1 MDIIKLIN
9 PDGTCKLEIV
19 SNDYN
24 KDKQII
30 EEICNA
36 ARNIVSGNNER
47 IETAK
52 EVLASLLW
60 QTTKKLAQAEQKNK
74 KLQETIEIDNI
85 QIAHYDDEL
94 KQAKSLLSGM
104 VIGAAVTESALNFL
118 DRKETI
124 NHDKNSAHDS

>member
-9 PDGTCKLEIV
+9 PDGTCKLEIA

-36 ARNIVSGNNER
+36 ARNIVSGNSER
-47 IETAK
+47 IKTAN
-52 EVLASLLW
+52 EVLTDLLW
-60 QTTKKLAQAEQKNK
+60 QSTEKLSLAKQRIK
-74 KLQETIEIDNI
+74 KLQETVEFDNM

-94 KQAKSLLSGM
+94 NQA
-104 VIGAAVTESALNFL
+104 
-118 DRKETI
+118 ETI
-124 NHDKNSAHDS
+124 LKTILPCTGCAYARNQIEKFLNRGTNDDENS

>member
-9 PDGTCKLEIV
+9 PDGSCKLEIA

-36 ARNIVSGNNER
+36 ARNIVSGNSEQ
-47 IETAK
+47 IKTAN
-52 EVLASLLW
+52 EVLTDLLW
-60 QTTKKLAQAEQKNK
+60 QSTEKFSLAKQEIK
-74 KLQETIEIDNI
+74 KLQETVEFDNM

-94 KQAKSLLSGM
+94 KQAETLLKTILPCTGC
-104 VIGAAVTESALNFL
+104 VYARNQIEKFLNRGANDDE
-118 DRKETI
+118 
-124 NHDKNSAHDS
+124 NS

>member
-36 ARNIVSGNNER
+36 ARNIVSGNSGR
-47 IETAK
+47 IKAAN
-52 EVLASLLW
+52 EVLTDLLW
-60 QTTKKLAQAEQKNK
+60 QSTEKLSLAKQQIK
-74 KLQETIEIDNI
+74 KLQETIEFDNI

-94 KQAKSLLSGM
+94 KQAETLLKTILPCTGCAYARNQ
-104 VIGAAVTESALNFL
+104 IEKFLNRGADDDS
-118 DRKETI
+118 
-124 NHDKNSAHDS
+124 NS